1 MVIMFQQKVSRLLFA
16 WGALFA
22 LLCLFPDAAFAED
35 GKTEVDGRVY
45 TFDKD
50 SRYEFS
56 DSSSFAQS
64 EAGKTY
70 GMFSIS
76 GDIANVDTEGDV
88 PAMKWQT
95 GRWTSTTAMAMP
107 S

>member
-1 MVIMFQQKVSRLLFA
+1 MSNGIEENEIMVIMSQQKVSRLLFA

-70 GMFSIS
+70 G
-76 GDIANVDTEGDV
+76 NVFHQRGYC
-88 PAMKWQT
+88 QC
-95 GRWTSTTAMAMP
+95 RH
-107 S
+107 